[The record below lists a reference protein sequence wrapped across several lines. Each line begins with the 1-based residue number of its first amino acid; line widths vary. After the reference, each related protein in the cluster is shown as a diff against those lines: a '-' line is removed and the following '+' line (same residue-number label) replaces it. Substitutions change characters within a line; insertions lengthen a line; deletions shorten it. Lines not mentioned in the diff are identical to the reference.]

1 MAEARDG
8 QRTGGK
14 SLAWSMPPVAG
25 NPLLAVMTD
34 INGKLL
40 ESVANAQKDW
50 AEFVHRRV
58 KEDIAASQQLM
69 NCQSLTDI
77 QQIYSQYL
85 RTVFAQ
91 CREHSERL
99 VQRGKSMTEELAQT
113 RESGL
118 GGTTQQARH

>member
-8 QRTGGK
+8 QRAGGN
-14 SLAWSMPPVAG
+14 SFAWSMPPVAG

-50 AEFVHRRV
+50 AEFVLRRV
-58 KEDIAASQQLM
+58 KEDIAASHLLM
-69 NCQSLTDI
+69 KCQSLSNM
-77 QQIYSQYL
+77 QEIYSQYL

-91 CREHSERL
+91 CQEHSERL

-113 RESGL
+113 MESRAE
-118 GGTTQQARH
+118 GTTQQARH

>member
-8 QRTGGK
+8 QRNGGN
-14 SLAWSMPPVAG
+14 SFAWSMPPVAG

-58 KEDIAASQQLM
+58 KEDIAASHQLM

-77 QQIYSQYL
+77 QEIYSQYL
-85 RTVFAQ
+85 RRVFAQ

-113 RESGL
+113 RESSG

>member
-8 QRTGGK
+8 QRTGVN
-14 SLAWSMPPVAG
+14 SFAWSMPPVAG

-50 AEFVHRRV
+50 AEFVLRRV
-58 KEDIAASQQLM
+58 KEDIAASHLLM
-69 NCQSLTDI
+69 KCQSLSNM
-77 QQIYSQYL
+77 QEIYSQYL

-91 CREHSERL
+91 CQEHSERL

-113 RESGL
+113 MESRAE
-118 GGTTQQARH
+118 GTTQQARH